1 MRSIRRVFVW
11 FVVFVGGLRYEVLRV
26 NGVGKVVGWKIV
38 FDLYRSFVIDMVGFV
53 VNLRFIL

>member
-1 MRSIRRVFVW
+1 MW